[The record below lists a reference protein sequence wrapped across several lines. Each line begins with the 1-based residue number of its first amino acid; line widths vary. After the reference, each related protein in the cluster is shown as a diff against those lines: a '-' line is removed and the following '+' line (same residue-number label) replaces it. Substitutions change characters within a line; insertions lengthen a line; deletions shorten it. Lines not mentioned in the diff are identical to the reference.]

1 MLQLKELLYFGVV
14 ACVFQFAYGVAM
26 QSLLYP
32 NSQRHWWHILYRVFS
47 RPYLSIFEVFDLDE
61 LAGLLRVLLIDS
73 FISVLIKPC
82 KSNLFQTSILPMTE

>member
-1 MLQLKELLYFGVV
+1 
-14 ACVFQFAYGVAM
+14 M

-61 LAGLLRVLLIDS
+61 LAGLLRVLFIDS
-73 FISVLIKPC
+73 FTDICNISVPIEPR
-82 KSNLFQTSILPMTE
+82 KSNLFQTSSLPVSVLASR